1 MSALLALGPHVFE
14 IAPLNYQN
22 LQKKAEFRW
31 AGPEPGLAPVRL
43 AHEVVYSLCLSEN
56 SSGPGRLGKEHR
68 LSREPTRQFTGPGS
82 TSISISGLMFPDTL
96 HGYEDY
102 KAIERT
108 GRKGRPLMMVGGTG
122 LVFGKVVI
130 LLVSETHQVIG
141 ARGAPAKM
149 EFSCG

>member
-31 AGPEPGLAPVRL
+31 AAL
-43 AHEVVYSLCLSEN
+43 N
-56 SSGPGRLGKEHR
+56 R
-68 LSREPTRQFTGPGS
+68 LSREPARQFTGPGS

-130 LLVSETHQVIG
+130 LSVSETHQVIG

-149 EFSCG
+149 EFSIEVASYGDDRGGIFGGLF